1 MGNRLMFRSGTGFF
15 YSNDGFN
22 ALGQIVEKVSGK
34 SYDENVTELF
44 SKIGL
49 QHSSTASTFKTGNF
63 ASAYLEMTRFRKLF
77 TICLNDLPEKKS
89 VPLQVESSLP

>member
-34 SYDENVTELF
+34 SYDENVTELLV
-44 SKIGL
+44 K
-49 QHSSTASTFKTGNF
+49 
-63 ASAYLEMTRFRKLF
+63 
-77 TICLNDLPEKKS
+77 
-89 VPLQVESSLP
+89 